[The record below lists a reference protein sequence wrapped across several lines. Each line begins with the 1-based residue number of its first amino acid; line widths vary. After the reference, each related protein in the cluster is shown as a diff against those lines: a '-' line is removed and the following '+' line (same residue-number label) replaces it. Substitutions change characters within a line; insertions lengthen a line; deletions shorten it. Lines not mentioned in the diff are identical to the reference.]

1 MEYFL
6 GRDEIAQVAECDI
19 ADIKPVAEFN
29 IRSNEDDFYNEPVVK
44 NNTIICQNRTNTVKK
59 FVYQG
64 TNSLLTNGNFL
75 ESSEET
81 IVSWE
86 NRIQL
91 FMGKEST
98 LLSILDADNNF
109 IKFDNGKDYLHFNH
123 AFDEI
128 TNVEHNEN
136 YLVLVTGDG
145 FEAKSKNGIKY
156 YQMVENPSFLVL
168 IDISKDRTNE
178 KSLKEVCRK
187 NLKEVSYGF
196 ICDSI
201 IFSKTSSKIL
211 LVSEMEDPILFVTFD
226 TSTQRI
232 CSKGFLNAD
241 ENEMIAKYTSVFYGY
256 HSIFKDI
263 IVVINSCT
271 RILTVLKELS
281 LERSPYLH
289 GDNGLQDGL
298 NGLHICKQTELQLE
312 HKLEKIRFCVNRS
325 NQFIL
330 FLYCSR
336 SDMKEICLYD
346 VFNAKLMAAPIW
358 CDGAEVF
365 TNPSGEEV
373 FCVEKNKL
381 KVYVY
386 KSQVKNLKEIC
397 RIVVKGLFSKRQLE
411 VINLPKHILDN

>member
-1 MEYFL
+1 MY
-6 GRDEIAQVAECDI
+6 
-19 ADIKPVAEFN
+19 
-29 IRSNEDDFYNEPVVK
+29 
-44 NNTIICQNRTNTVKK
+44 
-59 FVYQG
+59 
-64 TNSLLTNGNFL
+64 
-75 ESSEET
+75 
-81 IVSWE
+81 
-86 NRIQL
+86 
-91 FMGKEST
+91 
-98 LLSILDADNNF
+98 
-109 IKFDNGKDYLHFNH
+109 
-123 AFDEI
+123 
-128 TNVEHNEN
+128 
-136 YLVLVTGDG
+136 
-145 FEAKSKNGIKY
+145 
-156 YQMVENPSFLVL
+156 
-168 IDISKDRTNE
+168 
-178 KSLKEVCRK
+178 
-187 NLKEVSYGF
+187 
-196 ICDSI
+196 
-201 IFSKTSSKIL
+201 
-211 LVSEMEDPILFVTFD
+211 VTFD
-226 TSTQRI
+226 TSTQRF

-263 IVVINSCT
+263 IVVINSRT

-281 LERSPYLH
+281 LERSPYLQCLHFFSGLH
-289 GDNGLQDGL
+289 GVNGLQAGL
-298 NGLHICKQTELQLE
+298 VIYKQTKLQLE

-330 FLYCSR
+330 FLYCSH

-346 VFNAKLMAAPIW
+346 VFNSKFMTAPIW